1 MTVAYLEDSLPHSNL
16 KNAVVVVV
24 SHLFTCPS
32 RTSEVKTH
40 SQDQVVEV

>member
-1 MTVAYLEDSLPHSNL
+1 MTVAHRIVTFQPG
-16 KNAVVVVV
+16 KKMQVVVVVV